1 MIAPLRRALDA
12 HRKRDGKATWIFSG
26 EKMGRPLHLDNLSR
40 RVIKPILKGRWHG
53 WHAFRRGLATNLYEL
68 GVPAEVAQLILRHAN
83 VSTTREHYLMLE
95 SRGKSA
101 AAMRKLERALAKK

>member
-1 MIAPLRRALDA
+1 MTTRTPAITR
-12 HRKRDGKATWIFSG
+12 
-26 EKMGRPLHLDNLSR
+26 
-40 RVIKPILKGRWHG
+40 IKNPENTR
-53 WHAFRRGLATNLYEL
+53 RRGGHGNRNSYEL